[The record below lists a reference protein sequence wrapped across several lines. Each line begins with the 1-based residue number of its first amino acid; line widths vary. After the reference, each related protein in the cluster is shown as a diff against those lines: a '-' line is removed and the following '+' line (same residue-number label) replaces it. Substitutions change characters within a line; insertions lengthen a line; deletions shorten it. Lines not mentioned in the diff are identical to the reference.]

1 MTRHQ
6 KRNRN
11 QIRNGDARRPRA
23 RVRACAVGAAAM
35 LAVSVC
41 GIAPAN
47 AASTGGA
54 SSSGGSG
61 GNSGRTSL
69 ADTGTCTTKAAGVTK
84 GADQLAVPWEISYA
98 NSQSS
103 GLIGKGV
110 TVAVIDSGINASN
123 SQLSKAISG
132 GQDFTG
138 GGNYRQDV
146 DGHGTMVA
154 SIIAAAQASGK
165 NGMVGVAPGVK
176 LLIYREAGCNVTG
189 GNDEQTLAQAINAA
203 VDQGAQIIN
212 ISQAGYT
219 ANNALKAAVLNA
231 YQKNVLIVA
240 AAGNFG
246 NSDASDSN
254 ADYGVNPVT
263 YPAAYAPYLLAVG
276 AATQNGG
283 VADFS
288 ETGGYVGVTAP
299 GSAVGGLFPDG
310 KVWYDDGTSFA
321 APYVAG
327 VAALLL
333 QKNHSWSVGT
343 LIKVLEATAMGNGR
357 WSRSAGWGEV
367 NATAALNADP
377 EHLTGLFGA
386 GPNADGPAAAKPVRR
401 GTSMSPVVDA
411 APAQTVVDQRKGA
424 YIALGAAAL
433 IVAVALAGT
442 FIARD
447 ARRRRLPL

>member
-6 KRNRN
+6 NLHLK
-11 QIRNGDARRPRA
+11 RNGDERRPRI
-23 RVRACAVGAAAM
+23 RVRACAAGAAAM

-47 AASTGGA
+47 AAAAGGA
-54 SSSGGSG
+54 SSSGGG
-61 GNSGRTSL
+61 GGGRTSF
-69 ADTGTCTTKAAGVTK
+69 ADNTTCTVKAQGITK
-84 GADQLAVPWEISYA
+84 GADQMAVPWEISYA
-98 NSQSS
+98 NSQAS
-103 GLIGKGV
+103 GMTGKGV

-154 SIIAAAQASGK
+154 SIIAASRAPSTSG

-189 GNDEQTLAQAINAA
+189 GNDEQTLAQAINTA

-246 NSDASDSN
+246 SSDASDSS

-288 ETGGYVGVTAP
+288 ETGAYVGVTAP
-299 GSAVGGLFPDG
+299 GSAVGGLLLDG

-343 LIKVLEATAMGNGR
+343 LIKVLEATAMGNGK
-357 WSRSAGWGEV
+357 WSKSAGWGEV

-386 GPNADGPAAAKPVRR
+386 GPNADGPAAAKPVRH
-401 GTSMSPVVDA
+401 GTSMSPVVDS
-411 APAQTVVDQRKGA
+411 APAQTVLDQRKGA